1 VDGILKMGVT
11 GYSYTSGDIFIDIDN
26 DVVYGTDGGPT
37 DKGYDY
43 VFDVD
48 WDNNSY
54 NVYSIDQGTL
64 VGVAEAQNISESNP
78 WQFNPNTGA
87 EKLYAVDK
95 DFSYGLWSD
104 ADFLGDSYTGG
115 DKHYYASGFDLSFI
129 YLIDSSWDGV
139 FTAHF
144 TMQCGNDNLM
154 GKGTAPVPEPATM
167 LLLGTGLLALPGS
180 VGKNCSSH
188 KSVWNEID

>member
-1 VDGILKMGVT
+1 MELMGGQLIRDT
-11 GYSYTSGDIFIDIDN
+11 TMYSTSIGN
-26 DVVYGTDGGPT
+26 
-37 DKGYDY
+37 
-43 VFDVD
+43 
-48 WDNNSY
+48 NNSY

-64 VGVAEAQNISESNP
+64 VGVAEAQNISES
-78 WQFNPNTGA
+78 TGNLIQILIA

-167 LLLGTGLLALPGS
+167 LLLGTGLLGIAG
-180 VGKNCSSH
+180 VGRKKLF
-188 KSVWNEID
+188 KS